1 MTFRP
6 SLHAFAAVTT
16 ALALITQA
24 QAYTEYTDRASFT
37 AAQPSQY
44 LYTFAAPNIVSI
56 LSSAQGDLADV
67 STVGGDAYGQAQG
80 SNVGGSSG
88 GGIDNFKP
96 LRFDFLQPVYGFAF
110 DAFDLTLDESPVV
123 SVSFAD
129 GSSFTHVLGTVSTAF
144 TPLFYGV
151 SSAVAL
157 TRVDVFSSDAGFNYQ
172 PGNRANL
179 VGNVTL
185 GVTAVPEPSSL
196 ALGAAGLAMGLIA
209 TARRR
214 RSGHGA
220 VN

>member
-1 MTFRP
+1 MSFHSPMRT
-6 SLHAFAAVTT
+6 LVAGAAL
-16 ALALITQA
+16 LALVTQA
-24 QAYTEYTDRASFT
+24 QAYTEYTDRAGFT

-67 STVGGDAYGQAQG
+67 STVGGDAYGRAQG

-88 GGIDNFKP
+88 GSIDNFKP

-110 DAFDLTLDESPVV
+110 DDFDLTLDESPVV

-157 TRVDVFSSDAGFNYQ
+157 TRVEVFSSDAGFNYQ
-172 PGNRANL
+172 PGSRANL

-185 GVTAVPEPSSL
+185 GVTAVSEPSTL
-196 ALGAAGLAMGLIA
+196 ALGAAGLAMGILA

-214 RSGHGA
+214 RSGQ
-220 VN
+220 VEEN

>member
-1 MTFRP
+1 MLTPFSWR
-6 SLHAFAAVTT
+6 SLGAAFALVS
-16 ALALITQA
+16 LVTQA

-88 GGIDNFKP
+88 GSIDNFKP

-110 DAFDLTLDESPVV
+110 DDFDLTLDESPVV
-123 SVSFAD
+123 SVSFSD
-129 GSSFTHVLGTVSTAF
+129 GSSFTHVLGTVSEAF

-157 TRVDVFSSDAGFNYQ
+157 TRVEVFSSDASFNYQ
-172 PGNRANL
+172 PGSRANL

-185 GVTAVPEPSSL
+185 GVTAVPEPPSLVLAAVGL
-196 ALGAAGLAMGLIA
+196 ALALFV
-209 TARRR
+209 RSR
-214 RSGHGA
+214 RSRSED
-220 VN
+220 

>member
-1 MTFRP
+1 MLTQISWR
-6 SLHAFAAVTT
+6 SLGAAA
-16 ALALITQA
+16 ALMAVVAQA
-24 QAYTEYTDRASFT
+24 QAYTEHTDRASFT

-67 STVGGDAYGQAQG
+67 STVGGDPHGQAQG

-88 GGIDNFKP
+88 GSIDNFKP

-110 DAFDLTLDESPVV
+110 DDFDLTPDESPVV

-157 TRVDVFSSDAGFNYQ
+157 TRVEVFSSDAGFDYQ

-185 GVTAVPEPSSL
+185 GVTAVPEPPSMVLGAVGL
-196 ALGAAGLAMGLIA
+196 ALTLFVRG
-209 TARRR
+209 RR
-214 RSGHGA
+214 RSSRSRSAG
-220 VN
+220 

>member
-1 MTFRP
+1 MLTPFSWR
-6 SLHAFAAVTT
+6 SLGA
-16 ALALITQA
+16 ALALVSLVTQA
-24 QAYTEYTDRASFT
+24 QAYTEHTDRASFT

-56 LSSAQGDLADV
+56 LSSAQGDLAGV

-88 GGIDNFKP
+88 GSIDNFKP

-110 DAFDLTLDESPVV
+110 DDFDLTLDESPVV

-157 TRVDVFSSDAGFNYQ
+157 TRVEVFSSDASANYL

-185 GVTAVPEPSSL
+185 GVTAVPEPPSLVLAAVGL
-196 ALGAAGLAMGLIA
+196 ALALFV
-209 TARRR
+209 RSR
-214 RSGHGA
+214 RSRSA
-220 VN
+220 D

>member
-1 MTFRP
+1 MLTPFSWR
-6 SLHAFAAVTT
+6 SLGA
-16 ALALITQA
+16 ALALVSLVTQA

-88 GGIDNFKP
+88 GAVDNFKP

-110 DAFDLTLDESPVV
+110 DDFDLTLDESPVV
-123 SVSFAD
+123 SVSFSD
-129 GSSFTHVLGTVSTAF
+129 GSSFTHVLGTVSEAF

-157 TRVDVFSSDAGFNYQ
+157 TRVEVFSSDASFNYQ
-172 PGNRANL
+172 PGSRANL

-185 GVTAVPEPSSL
+185 GVTAVPEPPSLVLAAVGL
-196 ALGAAGLAMGLIA
+196 ALALFV
-209 TARRR
+209 RSR
-214 RSGHGA
+214 RSRSED
-220 VN
+220 

>member
-1 MTFRP
+1 MLTPFSWR
-6 SLHAFAAVTT
+6 SLGAALVLVT
-16 ALALITQA
+16 LVTQA

-88 GGIDNFKP
+88 GAVDNFKP

-110 DAFDLTLDESPVV
+110 DDFDLTLDESPVV
-123 SVSFAD
+123 SVSFSD
-129 GSSFTHVLGTVSTAF
+129 GSSFTHVLGTVSEAF

-157 TRVDVFSSDAGFNYQ
+157 TRVEVFSSDASFNYQ
-172 PGNRANL
+172 PGSRANL

-185 GVTAVPEPSSL
+185 GVTAVPEPPSLVLAAVGL
-196 ALGAAGLAMGLIA
+196 ALALFV
-209 TARRR
+209 RSR
-214 RSGHGA
+214 RSRSED
-220 VN
+220 

>member
-1 MTFRP
+1 MLTPFSWR
-6 SLHAFAAVTT
+6 SLGAALV
-16 ALALITQA
+16 LVSLVTQA

-88 GGIDNFKP
+88 GAVDNFKP

-110 DAFDLTLDESPVV
+110 DDFDLTLDESPVV
-123 SVSFAD
+123 SVSFSD
-129 GSSFTHVLGTVSTAF
+129 GSSFTHVLGTVSEAF

-157 TRVDVFSSDAGFNYQ
+157 TRVEVFSSDASFNYQ
-172 PGNRANL
+172 PGSRANL

-185 GVTAVPEPSSL
+185 GVTAVPEPPSLVLAAVGL
-196 ALGAAGLAMGLIA
+196 ALALFV
-209 TARRR
+209 RSR
-214 RSGHGA
+214 RSRSED
-220 VN
+220 

>member
-6 SLHAFAAVTT
+6 SLHAFAAVAT
-16 ALALITQA
+16 ALALVTQA

-110 DAFDLTLDESPVV
+110 DDFDLTLDESPVV

-157 TRVDVFSSDAGFNYQ
+157 SRVEVFSSDAGFNYQ

-179 VGNVTL
+179 LGNVTL

-214 RSGHGA
+214 RSGRGA

>member
-1 MTFRP
+1 MPFRSP
-6 SLHAFAAVTT
+6 LRALVAGAL
-16 ALALITQA
+16 LALVTQA

-67 STVGGDAYGQAQG
+67 STVGGDGYGQAQG

-88 GGIDNFKP
+88 GSIDNFKP

-110 DAFDLTLDESPVV
+110 DDFDLTLDESPVV

-220 VN
+220 EN

>member
-1 MTFRP
+1 MLTPFSWR
-6 SLHAFAAVTT
+6 SLGA
-16 ALALITQA
+16 ALALVSLVTQA
-24 QAYTEYTDRASFT
+24 QAYTEHTDRASFT

-44 LYTFAAPNIVSI
+44 LYTFAAPNIVAV
-56 LSSAQGDLADV
+56 LSSAQGDLAGV

-88 GGIDNFKP
+88 GSIDNFKP

-110 DAFDLTLDESPVV
+110 DDFDLTLDESPVV
-123 SVSFAD
+123 SVSFSD

-157 TRVDVFSSDAGFNYQ
+157 TRVEVFSSDASFNYQ

-185 GVTAVPEPSSL
+185 GVTAVPEPPSL
-196 ALGAAGLAMGLIA
+196 VLGAMGLA
-209 TARRR
+209 LVLFVKARRS
-214 RSGHGA
+214 RSA
-220 VN
+220 D